1 MGFGFLSFPGKVFIN
16 EKCVFILC
24 VHKYAVPVRSAI
36 IVIN

>member
-24 VHKYAVPVRSAI
+24 VHKCVVPIRSAI